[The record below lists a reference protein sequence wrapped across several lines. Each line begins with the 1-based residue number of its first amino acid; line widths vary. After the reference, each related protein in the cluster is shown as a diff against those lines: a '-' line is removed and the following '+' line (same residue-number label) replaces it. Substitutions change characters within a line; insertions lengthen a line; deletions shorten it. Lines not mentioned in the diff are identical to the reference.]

1 MRHIILTISIAVATG
16 SALSASQAESQSCP
30 PPAPS
35 ALRPVPKHNDV
46 YRRFHASSCWVETDY
61 IGDYVVGPDGITNV
75 SQERRR
81 DVYCPITEDSILS
94 QEPASRYEQVVVNGI
109 DASETDL
116 VLATV
121 CTADPTSMM
130 TTCGADVISAR
141 NNGWGTAAFTI
152 DPCWLIDSYTFD
164 LNLVIPTLQ
173 AGFYSFVAISLP
185 AKSAG
190 TVLGY
195 EVSRCDN
202 PEACMEDYCVGNCP
216 PGEF

>member
-1 MRHIILTISIAVATG
+1 M
-16 SALSASQAESQSCP
+16 
-30 PPAPS
+30 
-35 ALRPVPKHNDV
+35 
-46 YRRFHASSCWVETDY
+46 
-61 IGDYVVGPDGITNV
+61 
-75 SQERRR
+75 
-81 DVYCPITEDSILS
+81 YCPITEDSVLS

-141 NNGWGTAAFTI
+141 NNGWGTAAFII

-185 AKSAG
+185 AKGAG